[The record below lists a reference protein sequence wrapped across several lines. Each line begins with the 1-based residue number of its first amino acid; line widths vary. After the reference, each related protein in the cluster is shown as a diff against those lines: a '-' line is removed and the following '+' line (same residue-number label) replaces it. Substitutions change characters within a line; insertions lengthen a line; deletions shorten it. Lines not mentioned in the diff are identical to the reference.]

1 METLT
6 AVPAPQP
13 FSTPFNI
20 RKYRHEDTLFVMLAI
35 TAVLILG
42 TLTAVT
48 MGTVWIFL
56 AWLYLMYLTV
66 ASYFICYLRGNA
78 VKVGA
83 DQFPELHTRF
93 RACAAVAGINK
104 LPDLYLLSGDGMLNA
119 FAARFLNRYY
129 VVLLSDVV
137 DALEEDEEAINFY
150 MGHELGHIA
159 QKHLARMW
167 WVRIA
172 MGIPLLGAAYSRAR
186 EYTCDQY
193 GLACCASTKSAVH
206 ALSVLAAGTRRW
218 KSMNK
223 TAFIAQGAESGGFW
237 MALNELTA
245 DYPWLCKRV
254 ARLQSGDEAQFPRR
268 HAMAW
273 FFAAFVPRT
282 GMGLAGAAILYSY
295 LLVIVISLVIGANSL
310 LGKVFGPSSPNMGA
324 VFQVAMAHQEALV
337 AAAKVDVFIDEEDHA
352 PQSLQETSYELP
364 SVPPFKSLALTVDE
378 APKLTVKM
386 DAPIETVSFTLTRTV
401 SDSNA
406 APAWTCK
413 GGPGVDKELL
423 PEGCQP

>member
-1 METLT
+1 MEPLT

-20 RKYRHEDTLFVMLAI
+20 RKYPHEGTLFAMLAV

-42 TLTAVT
+42 LLTLATA
-48 MGTVWIFL
+48 GTVWIFM

-104 LPDLYLLSGDGMLNA
+104 LPDLYLLAGDGMLNA

-137 DALEEDEEAINFY
+137 DALADDEEAINFY

-172 MGIPLLGAAYSRAR
+172 MGIPLLGCAYARAR

-193 GLACCASTKSAVH
+193 GLACCASVKSAVH
-206 ALSVLAAGTRRW
+206 ALSVLAAGTKRW
-218 KSMNK
+218 KAMNK
-223 TAFIAQGAESGGFW
+223 SAFIAQGQDSGGFW

-254 ARLQSGDEAQFPRR
+254 ARIQSGDEAKFPRR

-282 GMGLAGAAILYSY
+282 GMGLVGAAILYSY
-295 LLVIVISLVIGANSL
+295 LVVIVLTLVIGASSL
-310 LGKVFGPSSPNMGA
+310 FGKLSGLSNPNAAGM
-324 VFQVAMAHQEALV
+324 FHVATANLEALA
-337 AAAKVDVFIDEEDHA
+337 AAAKVDAFMDEEDHA
-352 PQSLQETSYELP
+352 PQSLGEAGYEMP
-364 SVPPFKSLALTVDE
+364 TEAPFKSLTLSVE
-378 APKLTVKM
+378 GEPSLTVKM
-386 DAPIETVSFTLTRTV
+386 NAPEEAVSFTLTRTV

-406 APAWTCK
+406 APEWTCK
-413 GGPGVDKELL
+413 GGPGVEKDLL
-423 PEGCQP
+423 PAGCEP